1 MAGGQFV
8 PPPILRILA
17 NPRFDPDIAY
27 VFWQLSRRPLA
38 DWTLSQLALVGQLAP
53 TEVEAGV
60 PIQALQALYQF
71 WGLDPQDIFNPS
83 LSRNWQTQSTAY
95 SREADKYVSISSPEC
110 QVDISVMTVGVY
122 ERCRGEQ

>member
-1 MAGGQFV
+1 MMAFGDMAGGQFV

-60 PIQALQALYQF
+60 PIEALQALYQF

-83 LSRNWQTQSTAY
+83 LAATGRRSRRPTAARPTST
-95 SREADKYVSISSPEC
+95 SP
-110 QVDISVMTVGVY
+110 SPPPSARSTSAS
-122 ERCRGEQ
+122 